1 MPLYSQYPWNSLHP
15 IKNVASHAGISEGRR
30 QIPVVRSLL
39 INFIFNSA
47 TLPLAVFHLAGFLM
61 VRAKKRMARGG
72 VEFPADAAKHRPR
85 CYPGK
90 IINQAPRM
98 SGNLISG
105 ELLCC
110 SNFPP
115 LGSVCSVAG
124 YMKKNRKKWK
134 KQGERPL
141 VCTSFIRP
149 SPSRKFFV
157 ALEKMREN
165 RRVKRAMNTLWTS
178 CMNFNEK
185 GCLRTSS
192 SVFIA
197 FTFFQSQPYF
207 ADQRGHHCA
216 RWTNVCY

>member
-61 VRAKKRMARGG
+61 ARAKKRMARGG

-124 YMKKNRKKWK
+124 YMKKKKNRKK
-134 KQGERPL
+134 
-141 VCTSFIRP
+141 
-149 SPSRKFFV
+149 
-157 ALEKMREN
+157 
-165 RRVKRAMNTLWTS
+165 
-178 CMNFNEK
+178 
-185 GCLRTSS
+185 
-192 SVFIA
+192 
-197 FTFFQSQPYF
+197 
-207 ADQRGHHCA
+207 
-216 RWTNVCY
+216 